1 MTVRAA
7 LIPDDEIDPAVTVT
21 AAAIAL
27 GCDQSTVRALL
38 RSDQLSG
45 HHVGKGDRPTGVR
58 VSLASIRAYKDRHR
72 VGGNGAPTIPPEPA
86 EPSHGRNPAH
96 REAVKRLRELG
107 VL

>member
-1 MTVRAA
+1 MRAA

-45 HHVGKGDRPTGVR
+45 HHVGKSDRPSGVR
-58 VSLASIRAYKDRHR
+58 VSVASIRAYKERHSI
-72 VGGNGAPTIPPEPA
+72 GGNGAPTIPPEPA
-86 EPSHGRNPAH
+86 EPSHGQNPAH
-96 REAVKRLRELG
+96 REAMSYLRRAGIL
-107 VL
+107 